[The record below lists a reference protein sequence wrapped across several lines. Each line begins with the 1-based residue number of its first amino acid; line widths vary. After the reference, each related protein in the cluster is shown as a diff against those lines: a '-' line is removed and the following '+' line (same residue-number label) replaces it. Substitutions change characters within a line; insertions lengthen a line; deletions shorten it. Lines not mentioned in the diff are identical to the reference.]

1 MEFSQI
7 VQLLASPDYEADFQA
22 TLKSLRQVGVPIEP
36 MRNLPPIVEGRVH
49 YAFKSAYY
57 GLGFAVQTQED
68 ARLLRQA
75 WRDLREA
82 EGDNDVA
89 ATLAVELYAARRL
102 GYAPRRS
109 ITRRL
114 YSATIAL
121 FRVGPV
127 PDESLLQYTQG
138 EARALGLFR

>member
-7 VQLLASPDYEADFQA
+7 VQLLASPDYEVQLET
-22 TLKSLRQVGVPIEP
+22 TLKALWKVGVPIGVE
-36 MRNLPPIVEGRVH
+36 RNSPTQVPPVTVFIR
-49 YAFKSAYY
+49 STYY
-57 GLGFAVQTQED
+57 GCEFTLSTQED

-75 WRDLREA
+75 WLDLREA